1 MATGRVMG
9 IILLIAGILIGLV
22 GSLVAYTSTRTVEDQ
37 AAAAGGAML
46 GIAIAVIIA
55 LPLIGAGAYL
65 FMRGGA
71 EAREMVEV
79 SRQRKILDMVRTR
92 GQVNISDLVFE
103 LRSSSEQVRNDIYK
117 LVGMGLFTGYINWD
131 DGVLYSVEASKLT
144 GSKCP
149 RCGGEQVFAGKGV
162 IKCQYCGAEVFL

>member
-1 MATGRVMG
+1 MTTGRVIG
-9 IILLIAGILIGLV
+9 TILFIVGILVGLV

-46 GIAIAVIIA
+46 GIAIAIIIA
-55 LPLIGAGAYL
+55 LPLIGAGIYL
-65 FMRGGA
+65 FVRGGA
-71 EAREMVEV
+71 EAREMAEV
-79 SRQRKILDMVRTR
+79 SRQRKILDMVKTR

-103 LRSSSEQVRNDIYK
+103 LKSSSEQVRNDIYK
-117 LVGMGLFTGYINWD
+117 LVGMGLFTGYVNWD

-144 GSKCP
+144 GNKCP
-149 RCGGEQVFAGKGV
+149 RCGGEQSFAGRGV

>member
-1 MATGRVMG
+1 MTTGRVVG
-9 IILLIAGILIGLV
+9 VILLIAGILIGLV

-46 GIAIAVIIA
+46 GIAIAIIIA
-55 LPLIGAGAYL
+55 LPLIGAGIYL
-65 FMRGGA
+65 FIRGAA
-71 EAREMVEV
+71 EAREMAEL
-79 SRQRKILDMVRTR
+79 SRQRKILDMVKTR

-103 LRSSSEQVRNDIYK
+103 LRSSSAQVRDDIYK
-117 LVGMGLFTGYINWD
+117 LVGMGLFTGYVNWD

-144 GSKCP
+144 GNKCP
-149 RCGGEQVFAGKGV
+149 RCGGAQAFAGKGV